1 MVHENLIFTTARG
14 SQIPLQYPISWEAIF
29 PALDACNYTENLK
42 NDNRFEYIGEK
53 NIQYEHTFIVH
64 YYVKIN
70 DGSEFQ
76 DKKCCLSLVT
86 AMIRGEARTALIPE
100 KCEHNCCDNFK

>member
-1 MVHENLIFTTARG
+1 MSSLKQQTLQVVLNRIIQNLIWG
-14 SQIPLQYPISWEAIF
+14 IPIF
-29 PALDACNYTENLK
+29 CKLK
-42 NDNRFEYIGEK
+42 FL
-53 NIQYEHTFIVH
+53 YEHTFIVH

-100 KCEHNCCDNFK
+100 KCEHNCCDNF